1 MFPKGGE
8 MMTAREKIERRRREN
23 TNYEHSE
30 SYSFNYDNFSEI
42 ISDIKGALFSLIIK

>member
-1 MFPKGGE
+1 
-8 MMTAREKIERRRREN
+8 MTAREKIERRRREREN